1 MIIKT
6 GVDIIEVDRIK
17 EAIENQGVAF
27 LNKVYTKNE
36 IDYCTNTG
44 KMLYQHYAVRFAAK
58 EAIYKAISEVIS
70 PNEDDILNKIE
81 ITNTEKGKPI
91 ANLEKLHIKNIE
103 SMDLSLSHI
112 KNYAVASFSIIFK
125 S

>member
-6 GVDIIEVDRIK
+6 GVDIIEVDRIQ
-17 EAIENQGVAF
+17 EAIESQGKAF

-36 IDYCTNTG
+36 IEYCGNTG

-58 EAIYKAISEVIS
+58 EAIYKAISEIIS

-81 ITNTEKGKPI
+81 IINTEKGKPI
-91 ANLEKLHIKNIE
+91 ANLEALHIKNIE

-112 KNYAVASFSIIFK
+112 KNYAIASFSIIFK
-125 S
+125 